1 MKNQNVIKQTL
12 TQPPHTHTHA
22 HTHTHIHTHT
32 HTHTHT
38 HACTHAHRVNA
49 IKLLSKKKWQPPN
62 LYISH
67 PFSELS
73 PLSSKIF
80 GTPQVTQLLEGPTP
94 PLPHPFNK
102 GEGVPAMYVL
112 SDQV

>member
-22 HTHTHIHTHT
+22 R
-32 HTHTHT
+32 
-38 HACTHAHRVNA
+38 THAHRVNA

-94 PLPHPFNK
+94 PPPPSL
-102 GEGVPAMYVL
+102 
-112 SDQV
+112 

>member
-1 MKNQNVIKQTL
+1 M
-12 TQPPHTHTHA
+12 
-22 HTHTHIHTHT
+22 HTHT

-38 HACTHAHRVNA
+38 HMHARTHAHRVNA